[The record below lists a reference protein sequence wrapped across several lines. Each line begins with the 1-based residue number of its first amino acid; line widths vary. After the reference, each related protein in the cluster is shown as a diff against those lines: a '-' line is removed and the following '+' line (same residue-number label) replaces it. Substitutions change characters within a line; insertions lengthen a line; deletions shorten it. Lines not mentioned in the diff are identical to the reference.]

1 MQMMITFFLI
11 AFLVILDQIVK
22 FWTVNVLKVNG
33 PIKVWPDVFH
43 LTYVENRGAAFG
55 MLQNRQW
62 LFVVITIIVLIAII
76 IYWRHIPND
85 KIGKWTKIA
94 LLFTISG
101 AIGNLI
107 DRVRLGF
114 VVDMFYFKL
123 IDFPVFNVADVC
135 VVTGTILLIPLM
147 LLSEDKKSE

>member
-1 MQMMITFFLI
+1 MQMIGIIFI
-11 AFLVILDQIVK
+11 VSFLVIVDQIVK
-22 FWTVNVLKVNG
+22 YWTVSTLKVNG
-33 PIKVWPDVFH
+33 PIEVWPDVFH

-62 LFVVITIIVLIAII
+62 FFVIITVIVLIAII

-107 DRVRLGF
+107 DRLRLEF

-123 IDFPVFNVADVC
+123 IDFPVFNVADIC